1 MPPKKVQ
8 ILRFVELCE
17 QYGYREGNTRE
28 MAPIGEWE
36 ADDREELVELLEIA
50 AVSKPTSHRVC

>member
-28 MAPIGEWE
+28 MAPIDEW
-36 ADDREELVELLEIA
+36 APDDREELAELLEIA
-50 AVSKPTSHRVC
+50 AAGKGTKK